1 MFAENIVF
9 FPYPRE
15 TAFTPLQ
22 FKKKSPKYVICQG
35 VSKPPHSTV
44 TIDYCYYAVLL
55 IDSQNCPQW
64 PPRDFKV
71 IAAT

>member
-15 TAFTPLQ
+15 TVFTSFQ

-35 VSKPPHSTV
+35 VSKLLHSTV
-44 TIDYCYYAVLL
+44 TIDYCY
-55 IDSQNCPQW
+55 
-64 PPRDFKV
+64 
-71 IAAT
+71 